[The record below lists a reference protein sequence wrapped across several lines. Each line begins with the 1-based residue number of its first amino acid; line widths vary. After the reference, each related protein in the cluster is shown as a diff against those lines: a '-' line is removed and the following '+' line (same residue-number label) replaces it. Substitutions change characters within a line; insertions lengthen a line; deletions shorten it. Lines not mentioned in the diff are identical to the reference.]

1 MTDIPAGAPH
11 VYVVFSAEVNP
22 TTTESLLAAMANCAN
37 AHVKEV
43 TLLISTNG
51 GSVMHGMNLYNVLV
65 GMPFRLTTHNVG
77 NVDSIGNAIFLAGSP
92 RYSCPGA
99 TFMFHG
105 VAFKGDGMLLDERL
119 TRERLDGLQAD
130 KKRIGDVVTLRTKM
144 ESTFVE
150 GMFSE
155 GKTLHAADAV
165 GFGIVDEI
173 RDVQIAPGAP
183 VLSLVFQR

>member
-1 MTDIPAGAPH
+1 MTEIPPGTAH

-22 TTTESLLAAMANCAN
+22 TTTESLLATMANCAN
-37 AHVKEV
+37 AGVNEV

-51 GSVMHGMNLYNVLV
+51 GSVMCGMNLYNVFIGV
-65 GMPFRLTTHNVG
+65 PFRLTTHNVG
-77 NVDSIGNAIFLAGSP
+77 NVDSIGNAVFLAGTP
-92 RYSCPGA
+92 RYASPGA

-119 TRERLDGLQAD
+119 TRERLASLQAD
-130 KKRIGDVVTLRTKM
+130 KKRIGDIITERTKM
-144 ESTFVE
+144 DSESVE
-150 GMFSE
+150 AMFSE

-165 GFGIVDEI
+165 SFGIVDEI
-173 RDVQIAPGAP
+173 RDVQITAGAP